1 MRFLLPILFL
11 AQLSA
16 CVEAESPA
24 ILRDRQ
30 EAACTAVIAAHVRRP
45 ASEVASRWL
54 SETGGVAKVEAWDS
68 DRRHICDVDSSAE
81 VLGYSHPNA

>member
-1 MRFLLPILFL
+1 MRMLLPILFL
-11 AQLSA
+11 ALLSA
-16 CVEAESPA
+16 CVETESPT

-30 EAACTAVIAAHVRRP
+30 EAACTAVIAEHVRRP
-45 ASEVASRWL
+45 ASEIASRWL

-68 DRRHICDVDSSAE
+68 DRRHICNVDSSAE